1 MFTKVKELF
10 QKETVCCIAFL
21 LAVISMCFVVPSK
34 NYISYIDFRVLALLF
49 CLMAVV
55 RGFSSIGVFTRLGT
69 MLLTHVHSLRML
81 SALFI
86 FLCFFF
92 SMLITNDVAL
102 ITFVPFTILVL
113 SMAGQKKFLIPV
125 IVLETIAAN
134 LGSMLTPLGN
144 PQNLYLYTISGLSI
158 GAFVRIMLPYSFV
171 SAILLLIFILFLP
184 KDTVSTATAANTANS
199 TNTVTASNTSNVI
212 CEAVK
217 ARKNSRILFAFYLIL
232 FLLCLLTVLHILPY
246 QILFFLV
253 LTGFLLLD
261 YRVLKD
267 VDYFLLLTFLCF
279 FIFIGN
285 MKQIF
290 LVHELI
296 SKLLVH
302 HEVLMGIGASQIIS
316 NVPAAI
322 LLSGFTDDYSAL
334 LIGVNLGGLGTLIAS
349 LASLISFKFY
359 TNSEGSDTRRFL
371 GIFTLYNVIFLGV
384 LFVLSLILC

>member
-113 SMAGQKKFLIPV
+113 SMAKQKKFLIPV

-158 GAFVRIMLPYSFV
+158 GAFVLIMLPYSFV

-217 ARKNSRILFAFYLIL
+217 ARKNSRILFTAYLIL

-246 QILFFLV
+246 QIMFLLV

-285 MKQIF
+285 MKQIS
-290 LVHELI
+290 LVNELI

-359 TNSEGSDTRRFL
+359 TNSNGSDTRRFL

>member
-1 MFTKVKELF
+1 MFTKVKDF
-10 QKETVCCIAFL
+10 FKKETVCCIAFL
-21 LAVISMCFVVPSK
+21 LAVVSMFFIPPSV
-34 NYISYIDFRVLALLF
+34 NYFSYIDFRVLALLF

-113 SMAGQKKFLIPV
+113 SMAEQKKFLIPV

-217 ARKNSRILFAFYLIL
+217 ARKNPRILFTAYLIL

-246 QILFFLV
+246 QIMFLLV

-285 MKQIF
+285 MKQIS
-290 LVHELI
+290 LIHELI

-359 TNSEGSDTRRFL
+359 TNSNGNDTRRFL